1 MLALVAVVVGLV
13 LGAYLPW
20 AKATSYITA
29 LRNLPNVHSMDGFTA
44 NFDETL
50 NMYSPVG
57 NEEVVKFLSND
68 ILQLVNQ
75 KDQPENVSRA
85 LADFIEP
92 RLLLDN
98 PRHLLTG
105 AQMHFILWSK
115 FHNENDYKLTEQYYL
130 KALSIGPRLP
140 PVLYGLLDLYRQKGE
155 KTKMRDIAKII
166 VGYWP
171 SDETVSALLK

>member
-1 MLALVAVVVGLV
+1 MI

-29 LRNLPNVHSMDGFTA
+29 LRNLPNVTSMDGFA
-44 NFDETL
+44 KNFDEPL

-57 NEEVVKFLSND
+57 DEEVVKFLGND

-75 KDQPENVSRA
+75 KDQPETVSRA
-85 LADFIEP
+85 LVSLIEP

-105 AQMHFILWSK
+105 AQMRFIMWSK
-115 FHNENDYKLTEQYYL
+115 FHNEDDYKITEQYYL
-130 KALSIGPRLP
+130 KALAIGPRLP

-155 KTKMRDIAKII
+155 KAKMQDIAKKI
-166 VGYWP
+166 VGFWP
-171 SDETVSALLK
+171 NDDKVSALLK